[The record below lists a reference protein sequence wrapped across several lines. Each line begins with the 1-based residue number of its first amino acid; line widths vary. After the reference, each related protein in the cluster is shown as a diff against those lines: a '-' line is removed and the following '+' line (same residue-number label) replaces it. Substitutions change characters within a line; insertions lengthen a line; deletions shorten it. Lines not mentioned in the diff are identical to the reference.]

1 MKLLEVRTL
10 KYYTTYNNKSE
21 YQLLD
26 ELNLPDPDD
35 SPTPEGAISQHQSN
49 VRAILDHYRSQGCT
63 HLLDHE
69 SNALAK
75 L

>member
-10 KYYTTYNNKSE
+10 KYYTTYNNTSE

-26 ELNLPDPDD
+26 ELDLPDPDD
-35 SPTPEGAISQHQSN
+35 SSTPEGAIAQQQSN

-63 HLLDHE
+63 HILDHE
-69 SNALAK
+69 SNK
-75 L
+75 LSKL

>member
-21 YQLLD
+21 HQLLE

-35 SPTPEGAISQHQSN
+35 APTIEECNAQQRHN
-49 VRAILDHYRSQGCT
+49 VRAILNHYRSLGYT